1 MREVKLSRVEG
12 KRKSE
17 GESIASRL
25 LEPRDRTEAKVE
37 TRDQAGSCA
46 VEAAVS
52 PYMP

>member
-25 LEPRDRTEAKVE
+25 YKTRGGTQE
-37 TRDQAGSCA
+37 TRRRQRSRLEIKLKVARSK
-46 VEAAVS
+46 
-52 PYMP
+52 